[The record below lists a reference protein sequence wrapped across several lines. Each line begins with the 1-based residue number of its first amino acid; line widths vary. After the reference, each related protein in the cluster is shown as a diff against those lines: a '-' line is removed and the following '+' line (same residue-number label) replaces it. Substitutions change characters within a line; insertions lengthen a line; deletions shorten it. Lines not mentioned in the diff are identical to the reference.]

1 MGKLAYAKIMIGF
14 FTCKYYRIDCV
25 TNDHLFIMK
34 LFIVQRQLFKKNLN
48 NFVNT
53 NKKINLLRLTKS
65 KTSIFFHRKKMQK
78 TVTLIIFH
86 SEQCTR
92 QWCRTIQIL
101 RAFRD
106 TSKELAMVQFYV
118 YIYNSGMF
126 FYNIRKEISNIFVTS
141 SKTSLIK

>member
-1 MGKLAYAKIMIGF
+1 MAIFFMREFNGKTFLIRPQWIPCGQIGLRKNYDRH

-34 LFIVQRQLFKKNLN
+34 LFIVQRQLFKRNSN

-53 NKKINLLRLTKS
+53 NKKINLLWLTKS

-101 RAFRD
+101 RAFRH
-106 TSKELAMVQFYV
+106 TSKELVMVQFYV
-118 YIYNSGMF
+118 YI
-126 FYNIRKEISNIFVTS
+126 
-141 SKTSLIK
+141 